1 MSMSRIAWLLCILLL
16 PALASASA
24 DKKPEESSR
33 GFGYIEMS
41 PAFIVNVG
49 DGKRMAFLKTD
60 VSLRV
65 DTAAADAVRQHMP
78 ALRHQL
84 IMMLSG
90 QSIETLQS
98 TAARETL
105 RTAALAEVQKII
117 QDEGGVSG
125 VTDLLFTSFIV
136 QR

>member
-60 VSLRV
+60 VSLR
-65 DTAAADAVRQHMP
+65 AIRRRQTP
-78 ALRHQL
+78 
-84 IMMLSG
+84 SG
-90 QSIETLQS
+90 S
-98 TAARETL
+98 TCRRCA
-105 RTAALAEVQKII
+105 I
-117 QDEGGVSG
+117 S
-125 VTDLLFTSFIV
+125 
-136 QR
+136 